1 MVDEKDLRT
10 EVSQTVGAGETVT
23 INARIALPDQP
34 GNYTLEMDVVHEG
47 VTWLKEQGSPVLT
60 RWLTVEA
67 PRREVKLDGSDQ
79 SSLPVP
85 LFSDVST
92 VLPRAGTPY
101 ARRGLNQIRYIVI
114 SHTGAHPR
122 LSLDRIAETH
132 IQYGYPGIVYDFVVD
147 SNGQVF
153 RVSNLEEVAQ
163 PDQVWSEQ
171 GVNICLTGNF
181 SVSAPPLAQLDATGR
196 LCAWLA
202 QNLGLA
208 PETIVG
214 MSELSKSESPGDS
227 FYRGPAWKSILS
239 RQVRLHLAAFSGSG
253 DNGKVQE
260 LTHALDEAR
269 VQTHELQ
276 SQLKIAEDARARFDA
291 VHVRLQ
297 AELVELQQQMASH
310 SVQTTGGRALLIG
323 QSNCRAMWMV
333 IAGVRCKR
341 YAF

>member
-1 MVDEKDLRT
+1 MFFGRFD
-10 EVSQTVGAGETVT
+10 
-23 INARIALPDQP
+23 
-34 GNYTLEMDVVHEG
+34 
-47 VTWLKEQGSPVLT
+47 GSP
-60 RWLTVEA
+60 
-67 PRREVKLDGSDQ
+67 
-79 SSLPVP
+79 
-85 LFSDVST
+85 
-92 VLPRAGTPY
+92 
-101 ARRGLNQIRYIVI
+101 ARKNALCPARFDQIRYIVI

-147 SNGQVF
+147 LNGQVF
-153 RVSNLEEVAQ
+153 KVTNLEEIAQ

-181 SVSAPPLAQLDATGR
+181 SVSAPPLAQLDAAGR

-208 PETIVG
+208 PESIVG

-253 DNGKVQE
+253 DTTKVQE
-260 LTHALDEAR
+260 LTHALEEAK

-276 SQLKIAEDARARFDA
+276 SQLKIAEDARTRLDSA
-291 VHVRLQ
+291 HLRLQ
-297 AELVELQQQMASH
+297 AELVALQQQIASQA
-310 SVQTTGGRALLIG
+310 VQTIGGMRVVDWTDQLPRNAAGYRPRTVQDVRYLVIHHTGVDALTPLQAIAESHRKQWPG
-323 QSNCRAMWMV
+323 LLFDYV
-333 IAGVRCKR
+333 IDAKGESLRR
-341 YAF
+341 RR